1 MKSNQDRI
9 KAIIKSLSTGWLPGE
24 RETSILFDHS
34 TSKVFFETSDS
45 YTARRLYNY
54 LKNDPLVQFDE
65 KADLL
70 KFSIPENYCRKID
83 LILMAKYRKPD
94 AS

>member
-1 MKSNQDRI
+1 MKSNQDKI
-9 KAIIKSLSTGWLPGE
+9 KDIIKSLSTGWLPEE
-24 RETSILFDHS
+24 RESSILFDHS
-34 TSKVFFETSDS
+34 SGRVFFETSDS
-45 YTARRLYNY
+45 FTARRLYKF
-54 LKNDPLVQFDE
+54 LKNDPLVEFDE

-83 LILMAKYRKPD
+83 LILMAKYRKPV